1 MGWDEE
7 VLIEPIIESIVEPI
21 IESTIATNDPVR
33 IQLHCT
39 AEVAGGTQRLI
50 FSRTIDAD
58 AAASI
63 NEHDCGLNITVNV
76 LNLNSVLN
84 NVLHVEAPREA
95 WIGSDRQDGGRASRH
110 YWMDSLPCLSNR
122 REYR

>member
-1 MGWDEE
+1 LENMGWDEE
-7 VLIEPIIESIVEPI
+7 VLIESIVGPI
-21 IESTIATNDPVR
+21 IESTLATNDPVR

-39 AEVAGGTQRLI
+39 ADVAGGTQRLI
-50 FSRTIDAD
+50 FSKTIDAD
-58 AAASI
+58 AAASF
-63 NEHDCGLNITVNV
+63 NERDDGLNITVN
-76 LNLNSVLN
+76 VLN